1 MTDFRTAKPSALG
14 FSGKRLERIGDW
26 MRRYVD
32 DGKLPFVETL
42 IARRGE
48 IVFHETVGHRDVENG
63 LKAEPN
69 GIHRIYSMTKPI
81 VSTAIMQLLE
91 DGKLQLDDPLAW
103 HIPELANLKVLEE
116 DGESTH
122 VAKTQPTLHHLLT
135 HTSGL
140 TYGIFDP
147 GPVGKALRKAK
158 IDFSEKHGR
167 LDETVAKLADIP
179 LVFEPGT
186 RWNYGVST
194 DVLGRVVET
203 ASGMSLP
210 EFLHDRIFEPLG
222 MEDTFFAVPSDKL
235 DRFSACYAKTEDNG
249 IRRIDE
255 IEDSRYANSVTMFS
269 GGGGLCSTAKD
280 YMRFMEM
287 IRTHGGKGNDP
298 VLGRKSVEL
307 MLMNHLPGDMASM
320 GQSVFSEMPMNGIGF
335 GLGGS
340 VVLNPAKAQVLGT
353 AGEWAWGGV
362 ASTGFWIDPAEE
374 LSVVHMT
381 QLMPSSSYPLR
392 RELRTLVYQAMTN

>member
-1 MTDFRTAKPSALG
+1 MTDFKTAKPAKHG
-14 FSGKRLERIGDW
+14 FSAARLSRISDW
-26 MRRYVD
+26 MAHYVD
-32 DGKLPFVETL
+32 GGKLPFAETL

-48 IVFHETVGHRDVENG
+48 IVFHEVTGDRDVENG
-63 LKAEPN
+63 LKAEPS

-81 VSTAIMQLLE
+81 VSAAIMQLLE
-91 DGKLQLDDPLAW
+91 AGKLQLDDPVAK
-103 HIPELANLKVLEE
+103 HIPELANLKVLGE
-116 DGESTH
+116 DGESTS
-122 VAKTQPTLHHLLT
+122 VARTQPTLHHLLT

-167 LDETVAKLADIP
+167 LDETVAKLAEIP

-203 ASGMSLP
+203 ASGMSLA
-210 EFLHDRIFEPLG
+210 EYLHDHIFGPLG
-222 MEDTFFAVPSDKL
+222 MEDTFFAVPADKL
-235 DRFSACYAKTEDNG
+235 DRFSACYAKTEDEG
-249 IRRIDE
+249 IRRVDE

-269 GGGGLCSTAKD
+269 GGGGLCSTTFD
-280 YMRFMEM
+280 YLRFMEM
-287 IRTHGGKGNDP
+287 IRTHGGGGEDP
-298 VLGRKSVEL
+298 VLGRKSVEM

-320 GQSVFSEMPMNGIGF
+320 GQSVFSEMPMKGIGF

-340 VVLNPAKAQVLGT
+340 VVLNPAEAQVLGS

-362 ASTGFWIDPAEE
+362 ASTGFWIDPQEE
-374 LSVVHMT
+374 ISVVHMT

-392 RELRTLVYQAMTN
+392 RELRTLVYQALVG

>member
-1 MTDFRTAKPSALG
+1 MSDFRTADPSALG
-14 FSGKRLERIGDW
+14 FSNRRLERINDW
-26 MRRYVD
+26 MKRYVD
-32 DGKLPFVETL
+32 AGKLPFAETL

-48 IVFHETVGHRDVENG
+48 IVFHQTIGHRDVENG

-91 DGKLQLDDPLAW
+91 DGRLQLDDPVAW
-103 HIPELANLKVLEE
+103 HIPELSNLKVFEE
-116 DGESTH
+116 DGVSTK
-122 VAKTQPTLHHLLT
+122 VAKKQPTLHHLLT

-147 GPVGKALRKAK
+147 GPVGKAMRKAK
-158 IDFSEKHGR
+158 IDFSEKHTR
-167 LDETVAKLADIP
+167 LDETVAKLAAIP

-186 RWNYGVST
+186 GWNYGVST
-194 DVLGRVVET
+194 DVLGRVVEV

-210 EFLHDRIFEPLG
+210 EFLHDRLFEPLG

-235 DRFSACYAKTEDNG
+235 NRFSACYAKTEPHG

-255 IEDSRYANSVTMFS
+255 IENSRYAHSVTMFS
-269 GGGGLCSTAKD
+269 GGGGLCSTTQD
-280 YMRFMEM
+280 YLRFMEM
-287 IRTHGGKGNDP
+287 IRTHGGAGSDP

-307 MLMNHLPGDMASM
+307 MLMNHLPGDMASI
-320 GQSVFSEMPMNGIGF
+320 GQPVFSEMPMKGIGF

-340 VVLNPAKAQVLGT
+340 VVLNPAENQLLGT
-353 AGEWAWGGV
+353 RGEWAWGGV
-362 ASTGFWIDPAEE
+362 ASTGFWIDPTEE
-374 LSVVHMT
+374 LSVVYMT